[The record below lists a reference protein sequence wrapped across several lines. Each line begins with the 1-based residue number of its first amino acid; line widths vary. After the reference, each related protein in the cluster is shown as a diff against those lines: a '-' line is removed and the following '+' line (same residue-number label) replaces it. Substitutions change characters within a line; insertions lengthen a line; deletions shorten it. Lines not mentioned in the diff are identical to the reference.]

1 MKKILSLTFTSIFFL
16 GLWSPVLLT
25 AQEALKSVEE
35 EYYDFLSLQGITSR
49 PTLGYRTLSDSEWDF
64 LPVTKLLENEDGSFT
79 KVISPGL
86 ESQEN
91 VWKNNNLGTTFKLWE
106 ASSQSQGGNWFSRGF
121 YQGIKLKIYGP
132 EWFNSYN
139 TSSPYGQNDG
149 ALWQGVGYNTSLT
162 GGARLEAYGLELTF
176 KPQITFS
183 QNKDFEFLPGVYG
196 SPYSYFWAGN
206 IDLVQRFGDKA
217 YWQYDWGDSEIRYTF
232 HNFTLGF
239 GTQSPWLGPAQLNP
253 MLGSNNAGTYP
264 KFDFG
269 FRKTDL
275 IIPGLN
281 WNLGQ
286 FEARVW
292 IGQLTESDYFD
303 DDGNLDKNQ
312 LTGFNL
318 SYAPSFI
325 PGFTVGATK
334 ICLTRWGN
342 DFWKYI
348 NPFYSN
354 NDVYGVGED
363 QKASFY
369 IDYMIE
375 KVGLELYSEIGLD
388 DYLQGGFIYGLTRY
402 PFDTLIWTGGL
413 KKTFT
418 ISEKKSVYGQVTL
431 EISSMELPRNK
442 GKTGRYAFNFHHQ
455 IKQGYTNRGQCI
467 GTALAN
473 GGNSQVLI
481 TKIYYPKGNSSLTI
495 GRNNPDNTYS
505 YNTLTNYNNT
515 YKANFIAG
523 LDTNYFVT
531 KDFIIN
537 AEILYNV
544 IINSMYWEKDE
555 DEKISGT
562 DDIVN
567 FHFSLGLKWN
577 L

>member
-1 MKKILSLTFTSIFFL
+1 MIPFKKPFFLILSFSFLSLNFLTS
-16 GLWSPVLLT
+16 
-25 AQEALKSVEE
+25 QEALKSVEE
-35 EYYDFLSLQGITSR
+35 EYYDFLSLEGITAR
-49 PTLGYRTLSDSEWDF
+49 PTLGYRTLSDNEWQIDAEKAH
-64 LPVTKLLENEDGSFT
+64 PW
-79 KVISPGL
+79 
-86 ESQEN
+86 Q
-91 VWKNNNLGTTFKLWE
+91 NNNLGTKKTLWE
-106 ASSQSQGGNWFSRGF
+106 SKNTDTNWFTEGIEKN
-121 YQGIKLKIYGP
+121 IKLKLYGP
-132 EWFNSYN
+132 ECFNSYN
-139 TSSPYGQNDG
+139 TASPYGQNDG

-206 IDLVQRFGDKA
+206 IDLVQRFGDKS

-303 DDGNLDKNQ
+303 NDGNLDKNQ

-348 NPFYSN
+348 NPLYSD

-442 GKTGRYAFNFHHQ
+442 GKTGRYAFNFH
-455 IKQGYTNRGQCI
+455 
-467 GTALAN
+467 
-473 GGNSQVLI
+473 V
-481 TKIYYPKGNSSLTI
+481 
-495 GRNNPDNTYS
+495 
-505 YNTLTNYNNT
+505 
-515 YKANFIAG
+515 
-523 LDTNYFVT
+523 
-531 KDFIIN
+531 IN
-537 AEILYNV
+537 IE
-544 IINSMYWEKDE
+544 
-555 DEKISGT
+555 
-562 DDIVN
+562 
-567 FHFSLGLKWN
+567 
-577 L
+577 

>member
-49 PTLGYRTLSDSEWDF
+49 PTLGYRTLSDNEWDF
-64 LPVTKLLENEDGSFT
+64 LSVTKLLENEDGSFT

-139 TSSPYGQNDG
+139 TASPYGQNDG

-162 GGARLEAYGLELTF
+162 GGARLEAYGFELTF

-206 IDLVQRFGDKA
+206 IDLVQRFGDKS

-303 DDGNLDKNQ
+303 NDGNLDKNQ

-342 DFWKYI
+342 NFWKYI
-348 NPFYSN
+348 NPLYSD

-363 QKASFY
+363 QKASVY
-369 IDYMIE
+369 VDYLIPS
-375 KVGLELYSEIGLD
+375 VGFECYAEIGVD
-388 DYLQGGFIYGLTRY
+388 DYAWDKLAGLMHTMIYTVGAIQCFDISKNIKGEFSFEWNSFEMSQDFQLQWNYMGYY
-402 PFDTLIWTGGL
+402 AH
-413 KKTFT
+413 
-418 ISEKKSVYGQVTL
+418 YQVR
-431 EISSMELPRNK
+431 E
-442 GKTGRYAFNFHHQ
+442 
-455 IKQGYTNRGQCI
+455 GYTQKGQILGAASCFF
-467 GTALAN
+467 
-473 GGNSQVLI
+473 GNSQYLSF
-481 TKIYYPKGNSSLTI
+481 KLYYPRG
-495 GRNNPDNTYS
+495 YS
-505 YNTLTNYNNT
+505 
-515 YKANFIAG
+515 KIFIERSVP
-523 LDTNYFVT
+523 DTNYIYNMAVNSSVT
-531 KDFIIN
+531 EDLRENKHSRNKTILTVGLQQELFMTNSLRFLFEYDFS
-537 AEILYNV
+537 AV
-544 IINSMYWEKDE
+544 
-555 DEKISGT
+555 
-562 DDIVN
+562 
-567 FHFSLGLKWN
+567 HFSKYESYTDIFNNRFSIYFKYSL
-577 L
+577 